1 MSPSLSAKRPL
12 TGAGCLAGYVFRQ
25 LAAAVHRHGLQ
36 SPPGPPSDHQRRSQP
51 ERQKDVKRE
60 KAKNTERGDRQ
71 RDRSLRFPAHR
82 QPRDTYGRAP
92 PTGRLGAGYLL
103 PCLTAPR
110 FFSQQRS
117 PYTAISPVRPPPAPA
132 KRFGE
137 GSREKKPARATAVGG
152 RTAPAATILLW
163 RGGGEAE
170 ATSRQIAPVT

>member
-110 FFSQQRS
+110 FFPNNGHPTPPSHQS
-117 PYTAISPVRPPPAPA
+117 ARPPPLLSVLARGHERRNPRVQQQSAVGQHQQLPFYFGGGGA
-132 KRFGE
+132 KRK
-137 GSREKKPARATAVGG
+137 RRAAK
-152 RTAPAATILLW
+152 
-163 RGGGEAE
+163 
-170 ATSRQIAPVT
+170 